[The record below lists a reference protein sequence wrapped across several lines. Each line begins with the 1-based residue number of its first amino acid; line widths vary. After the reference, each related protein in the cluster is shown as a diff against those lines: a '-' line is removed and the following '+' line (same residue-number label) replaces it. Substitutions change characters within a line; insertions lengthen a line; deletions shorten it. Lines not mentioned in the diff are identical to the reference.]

1 MNKQHVNFKK
11 GNKNKLFM
19 ASWFGCCGCSKS
31 DSESHKSTTT
41 GAVPAASSKNKQQKV
56 IETSNKE
63 TAAVFLTVIVTAP

>member
-1 MNKQHVNFKK
+1 MNKQHLNFKK

-19 ASWFGCCGCSKS
+19 ASWFGCSKS